1 MKAYMS
7 NMKITIRQLR
17 CFEAV
22 IACGNFSR
30 AAERLNTSQPALS
43 QAMREMEQAL
53 GVKLFDRTTRRV
65 ELTAAG
71 QVFRETA
78 LDGLSGIDRAVQLIQ
93 DMANLRAGHVRIAA
107 PPLLAATIV
116 PRIVSELYAQHPE
129 LAVSI
134 EDVGTDFVAQRVR
147 SSPVTLGI
155 GTFNPDEE
163 GLSVATLARDRLHVF
178 VSASHPLARAET
190 VSWRQIADAPIVTMS
205 RESGLR
211 RLVEFGFETASVQFR
226 PRYEINQI
234 FTALALVDALN
245 DLIAVLPAYG
255 AAAISGRDIVARP
268 LVDPEVS
275 RPISMARVI
284 DRSPSAAMN
293 AVSAIAARVVRNM
306 IES

>member
-1 MKAYMS
+1 
-7 NMKITIRQLR
+7 MKITIRQLR

-43 QAMREMEQAL
+43 QAMRELEQVL

-65 ELTAAG
+65 ELTVAG

-78 LDGLSGIDRAVQLIQ
+78 LDGLAGIERAVQLLQ

-107 PPLLAATIV
+107 PPLLAATII
-116 PRIVSELYAQHPE
+116 PRIVTEVRALHPE

-134 EDVGTDFVAQRVR
+134 EDVGTDSVAQRVR

-163 GLSVATLARDRLHVF
+163 GLSVTTLARDRLHVF
-178 VSASHPLARAET
+178 AAGSHDLASTDAVTWEQLADEA
-190 VSWRQIADAPIVTMS
+190 IVTMS
-205 RESGLR
+205 RGSELR
-211 RLVEFGFETASVQFR
+211 RLVEFGFEAAGIQMR
-226 PRYEINQI
+226 PRFEVNQI

-245 DLIAVLPAYG
+245 DMIAVLPAYG

-268 LVDPEVS
+268 LVEPEVS
-275 RPISMARVI
+275 RPISMARMI
-284 DRSPSAAMN
+284 DRAPSAAMN
-293 AVSAIAARVVRNM
+293 AVGMIAARVVRDM
-306 IES
+306 IRQ